1 MPDVIKTT
9 KSMLPMKDG
18 VSEMHR
24 KAVIECLHQEL
35 ADHYVLVTKTRFYHW
50 NVKGPEFH
58 DLHTILDEQ
67 YQTIAEQIDQIA
79 EQALQ
84 LGGQAPGTLA
94 WFLSR
99 ARLKEDPEETIP
111 DTRRMIQNL
120 LDDHEAIMTFL
131 QGEITTIEEE
141 HGDKMT
147 SGFLQGISA
156 QHHKIAWMLR
166 MILQP
171 SSLEGK

>member
-1 MPDVIKTT
+1 MAERKKTV
-9 KSMLPMKDG
+9 KSMLPMNNG
-18 VSEMHR
+18 VSEQNR

-50 NVKGPEFH
+50 NVEGPEFH
-58 DLHTILDEQ
+58 DLHELLDEQ
-67 YQTIAEQIDQIA
+67 YAIIAEQIDQIA

-94 WFLSR
+94 WFLGH
-99 ARLKEDPEETIP
+99 ARLKEDNDENIP

-120 LDDHEAIMTFL
+120 LDDHEAIMTNLHGEIGTVEEENDDKVTSNFL
-131 QGEITTIEEE
+131 QE
-141 HGDKMT
+141 
-147 SGFLQGISA
+147 ISA
-156 QHHKIAWMLR
+156 QHHKMAWMLR
-166 MILQP
+166 MILQN